1 MPAIATSKFRVHNA
15 EQFLEAFS
23 EAAPTNMYF
32 YIGGVSP
39 FVDDNNPPTPTNDT
53 DSIEFVPWRDSI
65 AAKRVKTDDVIQV
78 IDRYNWTSGVVYD
91 YYDDKDTN
99 LLDDDFYVITEDY
112 NVYKCLWN
120 AGGVGSTVKPDLTTT
135 APFTTGDG
143 YLWKYMYTITTAEAL
158 KFLTNDF
165 MPVRTDTTVGAAAID
180 GGLHVIKVTNGGS
193 GYTTATVAVDGD
205 GTGVTASATL
215 NAGAVESITISPGD
229 EGSGYTF
236 ANVTISGDGTNA
248 TVQAVISPRG
258 GHGSNAPEE
267 LGGKFVMMN
276 IRLDGNEGGAVS
288 TENDFRKVGLIR
300 DPIDDDTSIVA
311 TGDVYR
317 QTYRYTLGTLGGT
330 GTFAQ
335 DETVTVGDS
344 SAEVIEWDSV
354 NNYLYTSIPLPD
366 VADFTTS
373 ATLTSSGG
381 GTGQITTIDAPGLR
395 AYTGDVLYIEN
406 RSPISRATDQ
416 IEDVKL
422 IIEF

>member
-15 EQFLEAFS
+15 EQFLEAFN
-23 EAAPTNMYF
+23 EAAATNMYF
-32 YIGGVSP
+32 YIGGVTP

-53 DSIEFVPWRDSI
+53 NSIEFVPWRDSI
-65 AAKRVKTDDVIQV
+65 AAKRVNAEDVISV
-78 IDRYNWTSGVVYD
+78 VDRYNWTTGVVYD
-91 YYDDKDTN
+91 YYDDQDTN
-99 LLDDDFYVITEDY
+99 LLDDDFYVMTNDY

-120 AGGVGSTVKPDLTTT
+120 AGGVGSTDKPELTTT

-143 YLWKYMYTITTAEAL
+143 YIWKYMYTITTAEAL

-165 MPVRTDTTVGAAAID
+165 MPVRTDTAVGSAAIE

-193 GYTTATVAVDGD
+193 GYTSATVTIDGD
-205 GTGVTASATL
+205 GSGATASATI
-215 NAGAVESITISPGD
+215 NSGAVQSITISPGS

-236 ANVTISGDGTNA
+236 ANVTITGDGTNA
-248 TVQAVISPRG
+248 AATAIISPRG
-258 GHGSNAPEE
+258 GHGANAPEE
-267 LGGKFVMMN
+267 LGGKFVMLN
-276 IRLDGNEGGAVS
+276 IRLDGSEGGTIS
-288 TENDFRKVGLIR
+288 TENDFRKVGLVR
-300 DPIDDDTSIVA
+300 DPIDDDTSLVA
-311 TGDVYR
+311 SGPVYR
-317 QTYRYTLGTLGGT
+317 QTYRYTLTSLGGT

-335 DETVTVGDS
+335 DETVTVGVTTAS
-344 SAEVIEWDSV
+344 VVEWDSG

-373 ATLTSSGG
+373 ASITSSGG
-381 GTGQITTIDAPGLR
+381 GTGTISAIDAPGLR